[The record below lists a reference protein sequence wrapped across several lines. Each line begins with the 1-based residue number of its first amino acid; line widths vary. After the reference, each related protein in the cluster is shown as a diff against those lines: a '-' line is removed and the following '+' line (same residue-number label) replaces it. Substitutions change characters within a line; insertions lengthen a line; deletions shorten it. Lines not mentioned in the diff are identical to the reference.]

1 MEDCN
6 ASTVQ
11 GLTASLAISISL
23 IVLEQ
28 VLASSK
34 CKSNSMM
41 QFLLNVVHAVRAP
54 QQPAGTWPILAV
66 ISTHAHCKRAGL
78 VRRGAGGRGF
88 RPTVHRTRGDAPW
101 GAPEVPR
108 PSYILGVLGP
118 QMGVR

>member
-54 QQPAGTWPILAV
+54 QQPATAP
-66 ISTHAHCKRAGL
+66 H
-78 VRRGAGGRGF
+78 
-88 RPTVHRTRGDAPW
+88 PTPPPTTDQFK
-101 GAPEVPR
+101 
-108 PSYILGVLGP
+108 I
-118 QMGVR
+118 